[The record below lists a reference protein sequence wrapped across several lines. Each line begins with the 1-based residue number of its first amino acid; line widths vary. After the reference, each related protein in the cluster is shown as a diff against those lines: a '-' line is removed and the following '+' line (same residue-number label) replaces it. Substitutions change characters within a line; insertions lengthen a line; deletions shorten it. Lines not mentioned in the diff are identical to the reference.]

1 MRCHYQTLRSCHCLS
16 YSRGRL
22 PVLAALRGE
31 RVIQNEESILDF
43 GVCPLQSLVRTTEN
57 GHWQKSLSI
66 AGRYESNYDR
76 TASLHKDPRGKSV
89 SGIAYFGYQTGNE
102 RFDQPS
108 SPTERRLRNFAG
120 DSNTLQRQGR
130 FEQQRSRRASLLS
143 VING

>member
-76 TASLHKDPRGKSV
+76 TASLHKDPRGKS
-89 SGIAYFGYQTGNE
+89 
-102 RFDQPS
+102 RFWYCVF
-108 SPTERRLRNFAG
+108 RLPNGKRTFRSTKLTDRKA
-120 DSNTLQRQGR
+120 SEEFCGR
-130 FEQQRSRRASLLS
+130 LEYASKARP
-143 VING
+143 V